1 MNLVHSPVESHP
13 NPIPDLTVVIPVFN
27 EADNIVPLWQRLERA
42 LGQIANFEIL
52 FINDGSRD
60 ATLSQVKALRLQDRR
75 VKYLSFSRNFG
86 HQVAVT
92 AGLDLALGKAV
103 VIIDADL
110 QDPPELIPQLYQKFL
125 EGFDVVY
132 AVRAQRHGES
142 LFKKWTAKI
151 FYRLLKRMTGFS
163 IPVDV
168 GDFRL
173 MSRRAVDAF
182 NRLRERHRYVRGMV
196 SWLGFKQ
203 VGVEYVREAR
213 HSGYT
218 KYSFSKMTKLALD
231 GVTSFSHV
239 PLQFAT
245 HVGFW
250 ICGFSLVYLL
260 YIVAM
265 KIFTDKPV
273 LGWASTMVAIVFF
286 GGVQLM
292 TLGILGEYVGRI
304 SDEVKGRPLYIIEE
318 ESSDS

>member
-1 MNLVHSPVESHP
+1 MTLETFPPHLIKKNSV
-13 NPIPDLTVVIPVFN
+13 DLTVVIPVFN
-27 EADNIVPLWQRLERA
+27 EEANVVLLWERLSEA
-42 LGQIANFEIL
+42 LRDLGSLEIL
-52 FINDGSRD
+52 FVNDGSSD
-60 ATLSQVKALRLQDRR
+60 NTLEKIKTLRRQDPRI
-75 VKYLSFSRNFG
+75 KYLSFSRNFG

-92 AGLDLALGKAV
+92 AGLDAALGKAV

-110 QDPPELIPQLYQKFL
+110 QDPPEVIPRLYQKFL

-132 AVRAQRHGES
+132 AVRSQRQGES
-142 LFKKWTAKI
+142 VFKKWTAKV
-151 FYRLLKRMTGFS
+151 FYRILKKMTGFS

-173 MSRRAVDAF
+173 MSRRAVESF
-182 NRLRERHRYVRGMV
+182 NRLRERHRYVRGLV

-213 HSGYT
+213 HAGVT
-218 KYSFSKMTKLALD
+218 KYSLSKMIKLALD
-231 GVTSFSHV
+231 GMTSFSHV
-239 PLQFAT
+239 PLQLAA

-250 ICGFSLVYLL
+250 ICGFSLIYLL

-273 LGWASTMVAIVFF
+273 LGWASTMAAIVFF

-318 ESSDS
+318 EGLDS